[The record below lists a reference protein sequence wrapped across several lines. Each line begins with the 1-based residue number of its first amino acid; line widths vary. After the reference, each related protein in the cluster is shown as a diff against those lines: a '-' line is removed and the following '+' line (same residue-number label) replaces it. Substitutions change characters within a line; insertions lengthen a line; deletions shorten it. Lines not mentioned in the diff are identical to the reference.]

1 MKEVSNI
8 ANLRNEIT
16 EAIGITSANPITNI
30 EYRILDST
38 EEDGYTRQL
47 IEYDSY
53 GDRVIAYLLLPEV
66 LDKNPAILI
75 HHQHNREHHFGKS
88 EVCGLAGN
96 PLQAFGLELVKK
108 GFVVLAPDS
117 ICFED
122 RRKNAHGIEPLPGDS
137 DFWQHYNE
145 MCYRIIQGDCLMKKV
160 IDDAMNGIT
169 LLSNL
174 SFVDNE
180 CIGTLGHSYGGNTV
194 LFLSALDERIA
205 FSCASGSACT
215 YANRIS
221 NNVGIEMASVI
232 PNFHSKYDIYD
243 LVSCIAPRRLLI
255 VSADDDKYSRDA
267 AYIVEKA
274 SPAYL
279 EQKALHNLQHMRFQ
293 GSHGLTEERFN
304 YIIGW
309 LNSNGEHC

>member
-1 MKEVSNI
+1 M
-8 ANLRNEIT
+8 ANLRNEIA
-16 EAIGITSANPITNI
+16 EAIGITALNTKSNI
-30 EYRILDST
+30 EYRLLET
-38 EEDGYTRQL
+38 TKEDGYTRQL

-53 GDRVIAYLLLPEV
+53 GDKVIAYLLLPEK

-75 HHQHNREHHFGKS
+75 NHQHNSERHLGKS

-96 PLQAFGLELVKK
+96 PLQAFGPELAKK

-122 RRKNAHGIEPLPGDS
+122 RRKNAHGTEPLPDDL
-137 DFWQHYNE
+137 DFWQHFNE
-145 MCYRIIQGDCLMKKV
+145 MCYRIIKGDYLMKKV
-160 IDDAMNGIT
+160 LDDASNGIT

-174 SFVDNE
+174 TYVDNKR
-180 CIGTLGHSYGGNTV
+180 IGTLGHSYGGTTV
-194 LFLSALDERIA
+194 VFLSALDERIA

-215 YANRIS
+215 YENRMM

-255 VSADDDKYSRDA
+255 VSAEDDKYSRDA
-267 AYIVEKA
+267 SYIVEKA

-279 EQKALHNLQHMRFQ
+279 ELGALQNLCHKRYP
-293 GSHGLTEERFN
+293 GGHGLTRERFDF
-304 YIIGW
+304 IIEW
-309 LNSNGEHC
+309 IESNADIV